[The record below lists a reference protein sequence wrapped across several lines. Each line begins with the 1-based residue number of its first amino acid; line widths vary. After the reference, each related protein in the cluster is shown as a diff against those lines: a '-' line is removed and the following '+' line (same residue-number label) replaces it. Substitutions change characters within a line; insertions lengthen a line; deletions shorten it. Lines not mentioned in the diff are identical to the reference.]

1 MKYSYFSLKSLLQGA
16 IRRVT
21 TNNFLY
27 FCSMNRDITIRQATV
42 ADAEF
47 IAHAVCMAVGY
58 DMSHP
63 IYPVFLH
70 LARMEH
76 SQYSYVNT
84 LVAVVEGRVSGA
96 LVGYDGACLK
106 ELREPIFPLLE
117 QHLGEAIN
125 IEDETEA
132 GECYLDSLG
141 VLPECRGCGIGRALI
156 EAMRDRA
163 FAEGYERVGLI
174 VDFDNPDAER
184 LYQSLGFRRVGTKRF
199 LGHDMHHLQ
208 AWC

>member
-1 MKYSYFSLKSLLQGA
+1 MKYLYFSLKSLLQGA

-27 FCSMNRDITIRQATV
+27 LCPMNRDITIRQATV

-84 LVAVVEGRVSGA
+84 LVAEVEGRVSGA

-106 ELREPIFPLLE
+106 ELREPIFALLE

-132 GECYLDSLG
+132 GEFYLDSLG

-156 EAMRDRA
+156 VAMRDRA

-174 VDFDNPDAER
+174 VDFNNPDAER

-199 LGHDMHHLQ
+199 LGHNMHHLQ
-208 AWC
+208 SWR

>member
-63 IYPVFLH
+63 LYPVFLR

-96 LVGYDGACLK
+96 LVGYDGARLK
-106 ELREPIFPLLE
+106 ELREPIFALLE

-132 GECYLDSLG
+132 GEFYLDSLG

-156 EAMRDRA
+156 VAMRDRA

-208 AWC
+208 SWR

>member
-1 MKYSYFSLKSLLQGA
+1 MKYLYFSLKSLLQGA

-27 FCSMNRDITIRQATV
+27 FCPMNRDITIRQATV

-84 LVAVVEGRVSGA
+84 LVAEVEGRVSGA

-106 ELREPIFPLLE
+106 ELREPIFALLE

-132 GECYLDSLG
+132 GEFYLDSLG

-156 EAMRDRA
+156 VAMRDRA

-199 LGHDMHHLQ
+199 LGHNMHHLQ
-208 AWC
+208 SWR

>member
-1 MKYSYFSLKSLLQGA
+1 MNFSFD
-16 IRRVT
+16 IRP
-21 TNNFLY
+21 
-27 FCSMNRDITIRQATV
+27 ATL
-42 ADAEF
+42 ADAEK
-47 IAHAVCMAVGY
+47 IALAVCMAVGY
-58 DMSHP
+58 DSTHAL
-63 IYPVFLH
+63 YPVFLT

-84 LVAVVEGRVSGA
+84 LVAESGGRVVGA
-96 LVGYDGACLK
+96 LVGYDGARLK

-132 GECYLDSLG
+132 GEFYLDSLG

-156 EAMRDRA
+156 VAMRDRA